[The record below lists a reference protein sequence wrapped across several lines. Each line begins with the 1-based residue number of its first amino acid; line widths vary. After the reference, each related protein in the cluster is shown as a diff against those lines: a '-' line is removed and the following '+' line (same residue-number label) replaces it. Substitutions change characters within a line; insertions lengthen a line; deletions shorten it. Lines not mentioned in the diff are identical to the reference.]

1 MPVLFAAL
9 FAENRAGILPRFL
22 VPIFSIAKHIAFP
35 PLPAYHSRHGGP
47 AMKQRHSSFTLFL
60 TTLAIVTGF
69 AFSQAPPKDS
79 SPKYDP
85 ATEATLKGSVEEM
98 KLVPPAGPKPI
109 AYLVIKSGQ
118 DSVQVYLCPKS
129 FLDEMGVTFKPG
141 EEIQLTG
148 SKVTQSGADLTLAR
162 EVVKAG
168 DTLTLRF
175 KDGKPAW

>member
-1 MPVLFAAL
+1 
-9 FAENRAGILPRFL
+9 
-22 VPIFSIAKHIAFP
+22 
-35 PLPAYHSRHGGP
+35 
-47 AMKQRHSSFTLFL
+47 MKQRRSLSAHLLTL
-60 TTLAIVTGF
+60 TTLAVLTVS
-69 AFSQAPPKDS
+69 ASSQAP
-79 SPKYDP
+79 PKYDP

-98 KLVPPAGPKPI
+98 KLVPPDGPKPI
-109 AYLVIKSGQ
+109 AYLVMKSGQ

-129 FLDEMGVTFKPG
+129 FLDEMGVTFKAG